1 MDGER
6 KSCTERI
13 LSAIEYGKLSN
24 NETERRL
31 CELVEVEVNKTDSE
45 ADMEL
50 IRACQSLMWQLH
62 THGDNLYDSHYD
74 ANKARIDQ
82 RIRSKASIVNTA
94 KAVAKTLVAAAAVML
109 LFVGIRFSWF
119 EHSDTPDGQQHVI
132 TGQEITVEMVQAAI
146 AENAGKGSV
155 ETTDLQELREIV
167 GFDPQIPET
176 IDDEWRVN
184 ACSVWFARNCIQVT
198 VTYVSAEARDAC
210 ISYVI
215 GYYSDV
221 SEAQTTLE
229 QSSVGNDTNI
239 AGVQVYISS
248 NIESQVAC
256 WNKENAVYELSVQMK
271 EPDFMN
277 LIKIFVEGDN
287 E

>member
-6 KSCTERI
+6 KSGTERI

-24 NETERRL
+24 DETERRL
-31 CELVEVEVNKTDSE
+31 CELVEAEVNKTDSE

-146 AENAGKGSV
+146 AENVGKGTF
-155 ETTDLQELREIV
+155 ETTDLNELRSAI
-167 GFDPQIPET
+167 GFDPQIPEKLA
-176 IDDEWRVN
+176 DEWQVSTCMVR
-184 ACSVWFARNCIQVT
+184 FARRNIQVT
-198 VTYVSAEARDAC
+198 VAYSNKYAVNEP
-210 ISYVI
+210 IKFI
-215 GYYSDV
+215 INYYTNASDGHL
-221 SEAQTTLE
+221 TLE
-229 QSSVGNDTNI
+229 QSYKGDDVRIGNQT
-239 AGVQVYISS
+239 VYLSS
-248 NIESQVAC
+248 NIDNYIAC
-256 WNKENAVYELSVQMK
+256 WSKNNIVYEINCAANEDIFTTILS
-271 EPDFMN
+271 E
-277 LIKIFVEGDN
+277 IVEGGI
-287 E
+287 